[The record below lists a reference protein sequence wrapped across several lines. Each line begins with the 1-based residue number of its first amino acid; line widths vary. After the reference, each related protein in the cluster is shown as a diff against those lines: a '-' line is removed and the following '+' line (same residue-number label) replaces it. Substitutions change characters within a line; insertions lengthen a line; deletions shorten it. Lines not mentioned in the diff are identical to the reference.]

1 MANPFLP
8 QRAAGAPVRAA
19 SAGVSLVGL
28 SAVGLSLARLW
39 LAGLSLACV
48 SPASLSRR
56 RLSLAGLGVL
66 GLSLS
71 ILSAC
76 APRAATPASAAPP
89 PAAATH
95 PDLSGFWN
103 LDVKIP
109 RDEALMKEVAPN
121 TAFLDDTGPK
131 EFPAGEYGGLQ
142 LKPAAL
148 EAVKKWSPYTQ
159 LSPENA
165 CKPPSIVYALQGPFP
180 IEIFQSDKFIVMK
193 LEYYDMVR
201 MIFLD
206 GRQPEKDFPD
216 SDVGFSTGHWEGST
230 LVVETT
236 HLEPATITNNG
247 LDHTAGVRVLERFKL
262 GADGTT
268 LLATQ
273 EFEDP
278 AVLDNRGVRFISWR
292 KQPGQHVFP
301 YECDPGF
308 AGNYTPPPAQKSGQK
323 PGKSSN

>member
-1 MANPFLP
+1 MKRSSLTAL
-8 QRAAGAPVRAA
+8 ALAA
-19 SAGVSLVGL
+19 SAMLLTSCNGSHTQT
-28 SAVGLSLARLW
+28 AA
-39 LAGLSLACV
+39 AG
-48 SPASLSRR
+48 
-56 RLSLAGLGVL
+56 
-66 GLSLS
+66 
-71 ILSAC
+71 
-76 APRAATPASAAPP
+76 P
-89 PAAATH
+89 PATTTH

-103 LDVKIP
+103 LDVSIP
-109 RDEALMKEVAPN
+109 RDAALMSQVGPN

-131 EFPAGEYGGLQ
+131 EFPAGEFGGLK

-148 EAVKKWSPYTQ
+148 AATRKWNPYTQ
-159 LSPENA
+159 LTPENA

-201 MIFLD
+201 VIFLD
-206 GRQPEKDFPD
+206 GRQPE
-216 SDVGFSTGHWEGST
+216 SDYPSSPEGFSSGHWEGST

-247 LDHTAGVRVLERFKL
+247 LDHTANVRVLERFKL
-262 GADGTT
+262 GADGKT

-278 AVLDNRGVRFISWR
+278 AVLENRGVRFIAWR

-308 AGNYTPPPAQKSGQK
+308 AGNYSPPA
-323 PGKSSN
+323 GKDSISPARK

>member
-1 MANPFLP
+1 MASQL
-8 QRAAGAPVRAA
+8 RVARCAVLLVLAACTAA
-19 SAGVSLVGL
+19 CGPHGPAGQ
-28 SAVGLSLARLW
+28 AV
-39 LAGLSLACV
+39 
-48 SPASLSRR
+48 
-56 RLSLAGLGVL
+56 
-66 GLSLS
+66 
-71 ILSAC
+71 
-76 APRAATPASAAPP
+76 
-89 PAAATH
+89 AAAEAH

-103 LDVKIP
+103 LDVSIP
-109 RDEALMKEVAPN
+109 RDEALMKQVAPD

-131 EFPAGEYGGLQ
+131 EFPAGDFGGLK

-148 EAVKKWSPYTQ
+148 AAARAWNPYSQ
-159 LSPENA
+159 LTPENA
-165 CKPPSIVYALQGPFP
+165 CKPPSIVYAMQGPFP
-180 IEIFQSDKFIVMK
+180 IEIFQSNKFIVIK

-206 GRQPEKDFPD
+206 GRQPESDYPD
-216 SDVGFSTGHWEGST
+216 SKVGFSSGHWEGAT

-247 LDHTAGVRVLERFKL
+247 LDHSGKVRVLERFKL
-262 GADGTT
+262 GPDGKT

-278 AVLDNRGVRFISWR
+278 EVLDNRGVRFISWR

-308 AGNYTPPPAQKSGQK
+308 AGNYSQHSDDAAAKTPGNKK
-323 PGKSSN
+323 